1 MLDLKALLSKILD
14 ALKVDYIIEEGASGN
29 GYYRKWNSGILEQ
42 WGQVTTSASSGNVSV
57 GITFPV
63 AFVDTNYYLQAMPS
77 RNFGLGQSLA
87 ENYYVNGNR
96 QATTTK
102 TTVSWYKSGNA
113 YATEIRYFVIGKWGG
128 VIESIKRFFTSLSSP
143 KDWGWAMC

>member
-14 ALKVDYIIEEGASGN
+14 ALKVDYIVEEGARGN

-57 GITFPV
+57 NIAFPV

-87 ENYYVNGNR
+87 ENYYTNGNR
-96 QATTTK
+96 QATTTQ
-102 TTVSWYKSGNA
+102 TTISWYKSGNA
-113 YATEIRYFVIGKWGG
+113 YATEIRYFVIGRWGG
-128 VIESIKRFFTSLSSP
+128 N
-143 KDWGWAMC
+143 